1 MNPINLM
8 NRIDLIYWMNIGEYV
23 KKKDKIDM
31 LDFLYKQCKM
41 HH

>member
-1 MNPINLM
+1 MENLS
-8 NRIDLIYWMNIGEYV
+8 IYYWMNIGKFV
-23 KKKDKIDM
+23 KNKDKIDM